1 MVLDQLPLP
10 AIANFASSS
19 VTHRQGVAILFRGR
33 LRTFANQFFAH
44 PYLFMDALIG
54 AQAVVSG
61 SCALRIIFA
70 LETRGWEASD
80 LDVYVPRGKV
90 AIMTRFLLSAVYL
103 APTVHHAGHHAYD
116 AILTVSTFM
125 KNDHKVD
132 IIESSNS
139 SAVAPI
145 LAFHLTALMNYV
157 TPLSVFSAYAG
168 FTSRRH
174 AVVNP
179 MLFDRGHLTLP
190 TCLALAK
197 YRERGFDIRS
207 TSHSYLHETRFLG
220 ERGHVCGRAQAC
232 AVTRRSTNDNYCVYI
247 SFGGQLYEECEYESP
262 KVVDWCLGGRLCNLT
277 LGYQTPYVM
286 VQRSNM

>member
-1 MVLDQLPLP
+1 MVLNLLPLP
-10 AIANFASSS
+10 AIARFAASSFA
-19 VTHRQGVAILFRGR
+19 HRQGVAILFRGR
-33 LRTFANQFFAH
+33 LRALVNQFFSH

-54 AQAVVSG
+54 AQGVVSG

-90 AIMTRFLLSAVYL
+90 AIMTRFLLSAGYL
-103 APTVHHAGHHAYD
+103 SPTVHHAGYHAYD
-116 AILTVSTFM
+116 AILTVSSFQ
-125 KNDHKVD
+125 KNGHKVD
-132 IIESSNS
+132 IIESCNS

-168 FTSRRH
+168 FTTRRQ

-179 MLFDRGHLTLP
+179 ILFDRGQLTLR

-197 YRERGFDIRS
+197 YRERGFEILS
-207 TSHSYLHETRFLG
+207 TSQSYLRQTQFMG
-220 ERGHVCGRAQAC
+220 ERGHVCGRAAAC
-232 AVTRRSTNDNYCVYI
+232 ALTCRSTNDEHCVFI
-247 SFGGQLYEECEYESP
+247 QFGGQLYEECEYESP
-262 KVVDWCLGGRLCNLT
+262 IVVDWCLGGRLCNLT
-277 LGYQTPYVM
+277 LGYQLPYVM
-286 VQRSNM
+286 VQRSM